1 MALTL
6 VSSNKHFGGMLNKYS
21 HQSSTT
27 QCVMVFNIFLPKE
40 SVGNKVPVL
49 YCLGGLTSTED
60 NFAIKS
66 GFGPRASQ
74 YGLALVFPDTSPRD
88 VDVPE
93 AGANPDI
100 GYSAGF
106 YLNATQHPWDKNW
119 KMYDYI
125 AQELP
130 QVLAENLPV
139 DVSRSAITGH
149 SMGGHGALTI
159 FLKNQDKYKSVS
171 AFAPITHPT
180 QSAWGKF
187 AFPRYLGEDPQA
199 WDEYDTINL
208 LQRYKEQNKFRSDVK
223 VLIDQGTGDGFLDPD
238 RLHTSEL
245 IKVVDQLGL
254 KDQFE
259 IRYQDG
265 YNHGYFFISTFMND
279 HVDHHA
285 KALGLTLP

>member
-40 SVGNKVPVL
+40 SVSNKVPVL

-66 GFGPRASQ
+66 GFGQRASQ

-125 AQELP
+125 TQELP

-139 DVSRSAITGH
+139 
-149 SMGGHGALTI
+149 
-159 FLKNQDKYKSVS
+159 SVS

-187 AFPRYLGEDPQA
+187 AFPKYLGEDPQA

-265 YNHGYFFISTFMND
+265 YNHGYFFISTFIND
-279 HVDHHA
+279 HIDHHA
-285 KALGLTLP
+285 KVLGLTLP